1 MWNGT
6 EAEFEQIIGEYR
18 SALYGTAFTY
28 LNSNS
33 EIDDVV
39 QETFIEFYYK
49 YETIRDKTKIGAW
62 LCGVCRNIALKR
74 LRGTRFTLPLEQASN
89 KASADPADLYEKAD
103 RRRAVRAAI
112 ERLSPPVAETVSLY
126 YITGLPVAKI
136 AECLGVPQGTVKS
149 RLYEGR
155 RKLKGELEFMME
167 SEIRRESDITE
178 KIRKIIGDAE
188 HAMKHAD
195 DSAAVLLLDNAIAE
209 IGENTD
215 HYRALAELYRKR
227 AEAEF
232 MSDRKKSEEDDG
244 RALAYA
250 KLTCDEVLIAKY
262 MLMDAYNGKTT
273 EETIE
278 RMRATYNLA
287 GRNSLSGICAEA
299 AYWEGISQIH
309 AGNEEAARERLTL
322 ALADYEKIRAHDMID
337 MCDGNIL
344 RVHAFAD
351 GALKA
356 LDMLR
361 SAGRDMGDW
370 ESCNTFCQILRRDGE
385 TITKHNNYGWNIP
398 GKQFNYQSNYG
409 VFDGQGY
416 LFADELLDGDTVTY
430 EYYNF
435 SNLPVRKIYTVVS
448 RDEEITTPAG
458 QFTGCIKLH
467 IREELSEADAA
478 DPENRESVGNLC
490 EYTVVLCPGVGLISE
505 TCTYINSPEQN
516 AEYGGTV
523 LLSRYFLPEPSAH
536 VLPLDEG
543 CEFEYIRF
551 DADGKPVSD
560 RMNYRDIYR
569 VDKVTDDGVIYLANY
584 GYGYYA

>member
-6 EAEFEQIIGEYR
+6 EAEFEQIVSEYR
-18 SALYGTAFTY
+18 SALYGTAFAY

-39 QETFIEFYYK
+39 QEAFIEFYYK
-49 YETIRDKTKIGAW
+49 YDTIRDKTKIGAW

-103 RRRAVRAAI
+103 RRRIVRAAI
-112 ERLSPPVAETVSLY
+112 DRLSPPVAETVSLY

-209 IGENTD
+209 IGENTE

-232 MSDRKKSEEDDG
+232 MNDRQKSEEDDG

-250 KLTCDEVLIAKY
+250 KLTRDEVLIAKY
-262 MLMDAYNGKTT
+262 LLIDAYNGKTT
-273 EETIE
+273 EDSIE
-278 RMRATYNLA
+278 RMRATYDLA
-287 GRNSLSGICAEA
+287 KRNGLNGICAEA
-299 AYWEGISQIH
+299 AYWEGVNQIH
-309 AGNEEAARERLTL
+309 KGDEAAARERLAL
-322 ALADYEKIRAHDMID
+322 ALEHYDKIRALDMID
-337 MCDGNIL
+337 VCDGNIL

-361 SAGRDMGDW
+361 DAGREMGDW

-385 TITKHNNYGWNIP
+385 TITKHNDYGWNIP

-416 LFADELLDGDTVTY
+416 LFADELLDGDNVTY

-435 SNLPVRKIYTVVS
+435 SNLLVRKTYTVVS

-458 QFTGCIKLH
+458 QFTGCYKLL
-467 IREELSEADAA
+467 IREELSESDAA
-478 DPENRESVGNLC
+478 DPANRESAENLC

-505 TCTYINSPEQN
+505 TCTYVNSPEQN

-523 LLSRYFLPEPSAH
+523 LLSRYALPEPSAH
-536 VLPLDEG
+536 VIPLDEG

-551 DADGKPVSD
+551 DAAGKPVSD

-569 VDKVTDDGVIYLANY
+569 VDRVTDDGVIYLANY

>member
-6 EAEFEQIIGEYR
+6 EAEFEQIIGEYK

-39 QETFIEFYYK
+39 QEAFIEFYYK
-49 YETIRDKTKIGAW
+49 YDTIRDKTKIGAW

-103 RRRAVRAAI
+103 RKRAVRAAI
-112 ERLSPPVAETVSLY
+112 ARLSPPVAETVSLY

-155 RKLKGELEFMME
+155 RKLKGELNHMME
-167 SEIRRESDITE
+167 SDIRRENDITE

-188 HAMKHAD
+188 KALKKAD
-195 DSAAVLLLDNAIAE
+195 DGAAVLLLDNAIAE
-209 IGENTD
+209 IGENTE

-250 KLTCDEVLIAKY
+250 KLTRDEVLIAEY
-262 MLMDAYNGKTT
+262 MLMDAYNGSTAD
-273 EETIE
+273 ETIE
-278 RMRATYNLA
+278 RMRAAYDLA
-287 GRNSLSGICAEA
+287 KRNDLNGICAEA
-299 AYWEGISQIH
+299 AYWEGLQHISK
-309 AGNEEAARERLTL
+309 GNEESARERLTL
-322 ALADYEKIRAHDMID
+322 ALEHYDKIRAHDVID
-337 MCDGNIL
+337 MCDGSVL
-344 RVHAFAD
+344 RVRAFAD

-356 LDMLR
+356 LDLLCG
-361 SAGRDMGDW
+361 AGREMGDW

-385 TITKHNNYGWNIP
+385 SVTKHNNYGWNIP
-398 GKQFNYQSNYG
+398 GKQFNYKSIYG

-416 LFADELLDGDTVTY
+416 LFADELLDEDTVTY

-448 RDEEITTPAG
+448 RNEEISTPAG
-458 QFTGCIKLH
+458 HFTGCLRLM
-467 IREELSEADAA
+467 IREELSDSDAA
-478 DPENRESVGNLC
+478 DPANRESVENLC
-490 EYTVVLCPGVGLISE
+490 EYSVVICPGVGLISE
-505 TCTYINSPEQN
+505 TCTYVNSPEQN

-523 LLSRYFLPEPSAH
+523 LLSRYSLPEPSAH

-551 DADGKPVSD
+551 DAAGKPASD
-560 RMNYRDIYR
+560 TMTYRDIYR
-569 VDKVTDDGVIYLANY
+569 VDRVTDDGVIYLANY
-584 GYGYYA
+584 GFGYFE

>member
-18 SALYGTAFTY
+18 SALYGTAFAY

-39 QETFIEFYYK
+39 QEAFIEFYYK
-49 YETIRDKTKIGAW
+49 YDTIRDKTKIGAW

-74 LRGTRFTLPLEQASN
+74 LRGTRFTLPLKQASN

-103 RRRAVRAAI
+103 RRRIVRAAI

-178 KIRKIIGDAE
+178 RIRKIIGDAE

-209 IGENTD
+209 IGENTE

-250 KLTCDEVLIAKY
+250 KLTRDEVLIAKY

-278 RMRATYNLA
+278 RMRATYDLA
-287 GRNSLSGICAEA
+287 ARNSLNGICAEA
-299 AYWEGISQIH
+299 AYWEGVSHIR
-309 AGNEEAARERLTL
+309 AGNEAAARERLAR
-322 ALADYEKIRAHDMID
+322 ALEHYDKIRAHDMID

-361 SAGRDMGDW
+361 GAGREMGDW

-385 TITKHNNYGWNIP
+385 TITKHNDYGWNIP

-435 SNLPVRKIYTVVS
+435 SNLPVRKTYTVVS

-458 QFTGCIKLH
+458 QFTGCIKLN
-467 IREELSEADAA
+467 IREELSESDAA
-478 DPENRESVGNLC
+478 DPANRESVENLC
-490 EYTVVLCPGVGLISE
+490 EYTVVVCPGVGLISE
-505 TCTYINSPEQN
+505 TCTYVNSPEQN

-536 VLPLDEG
+536 VLPFDEG

-569 VDKVTDDGVIYLANY
+569 VDRVTDDGVIYLANY